1 MNFKIVLAIVTLAF
15 TSNSNAGWMDKLSD
29 SSSKIQEKL
38 QNVKQTDTTSVKN
51 SLSNGDIIAGLKQAL
66 NKGASYAV
74 DNLGKTDGFMKNTDV
89 KIPMPKKLGKAES
102 LLRKA
107 GKEKYADQFVTAM
120 NRAAESAVPL
130 TLNIIKQSITS
141 MSIAD
146 AKNILQGSDDAAT
159 QYLKKTGGNKLSA
172 QILPIVKK
180 STSKAGV
187 TANYKKMLSKLGF
200 AGKYLNLDD
209 YDIDSYITQKTMAG
223 LFTMIAKE
231 EKKIRDNPVARTTD
245 ILKNVFGSI

>member
-1 MNFKIVLAIVTLAF
+1 MNFKIIFAIVALSIAP
-15 TSNSNAGWMDKLSD
+15 NINAGWLDKLSD
-29 SSSKIQEKL
+29 SSDKLKQKIQDA
-38 QNVKQTDTTSVKN
+38 KQSDSSSVN
-51 SLSNGDIIAGLKQAL
+51 TALSNADIVAGLKQAL
-66 NKGASYAV
+66 NKGAGYAV
-74 DNLGKTDGFMKNTDV
+74 DNLGKTDGFMKNPNV
-89 KIPMPKKLGKAES
+89 KIPMPKNLGKVES

-107 GKEKYADQFVTAM
+107 GKEKYADEFVTTM

-130 TLNIIKQSITS
+130 TLNIIKQGITS

-146 AKNILQGSDDAAT
+146 AKNILQGPDDAAT

-180 STSKAGV
+180 ATSKAGV
-187 TANYKKMLSKLGF
+187 TATYKKMLDKLGF

-209 YDIDSYITQKTMAG
+209 YDIDSYVTQKTMAG

-231 EKKIRDNPVARTTD
+231 EKKIRDNPLTRTTEL
-245 ILKNVFGSI
+245 LKSVFGSI

>member
-29 SSSKIQEKL
+29 SSNKIQEKL

-51 SLSNGDIIAGLKQAL
+51 SLSNGDIVAGLKQAL

-74 DNLGKTDGFMKNTDV
+74 DNLGKTDGFMKNSDV
-89 KIPMPKKLGKAES
+89 KIPMPKTLGKVES

-107 GKEKYADQFVTAM
+107 GKEKYADEFVTTM

-130 TLNIIKQSITS
+130 TLNIIKQGITS
-141 MSIAD
+141 MSIVD

-159 QYLKKTGGNKLSA
+159 QYLKKTGGNKLST

-187 TANYKKMLSKLGF
+187 TATYKNMLSKLGF

-209 YDIDSYITQKTMAG
+209 YDIDSYVTQKTMTG

-231 EKKIRDNPVARTTD
+231 EKKIRDNPIARTTD
-245 ILKNVFGSI
+245 ILKSVFGSI